1 MRNTSSESISAWHAR
16 AMHLVFF
23 EMVKLLNAEVGGM
36 SGVDEG
42 SQRAA
47 HSLQMCEKPWWQEL
61 LSNSRLESFA
71 DGFGA
76 HELLRIAET
85 HVQTSVTSHVQP
97 ERGDARTRER
107 GPKVRRT
114 RERELCI
121 NLYKY

>member
-47 HSLQMCEKPWWQEL
+47 HSLRMCEKPWWQEL

-71 DGFGA
+71 KASGPTNSF
-76 HELLRIAET
+76 ELQKPSRRGGEEVIAILVGLRA
-85 HVQTSVTSHVQP
+85 V
-97 ERGDARTRER
+97 
-107 GPKVRRT
+107 
-114 RERELCI
+114 
-121 NLYKY
+121 

>member
-1 MRNTSSESISAWHAR
+1 MRVWASESISAWHAR

-71 DGFGA
+71 KASGHTNSF
-76 HELLRIAET
+76 ELQKPDTEHRTEGPP
-85 HVQTSVTSHVQP
+85 TSHNITQLQT
-97 ERGDARTRER
+97 RRARR
-107 GPKVRRT
+107 P
-114 RERELCI
+114 
-121 NLYKY
+121 